1 MIADHK
7 EKKMRISAWVLL
19 SWVFLGAGTVYAKT
33 ITLTTE
39 MSDELAFIG
48 SDGTRNPTLEI
59 HEGDV
64 VELVLQNGDG
74 SPHIFTIPEL
84 DVKTARVDTVGEK
97 TVVRFTAR
105 KGEFKYFCPLP
116 GHRRLGM
123 EGKII
128 CRHK

>member
-1 MIADHK
+1 MK
-7 EKKMRISAWVLL
+7 VSVLVVL
-19 SWVFLGAGTVYAKT
+19 SLIFLGAGVAHSKT

-39 MSDELAFIG
+39 MSDEVGFIG
-48 SDGTRNPTLEI
+48 SDGTRNPTLEL

-64 VELVLQNGDG
+64 IELILQNGDG
-74 SPHIFTIPEL
+74 VPHILAVPDL

-97 TVVRFTAR
+97 TIVRFIA
-105 KGEFKYFCPLP
+105 KQGEFKYFCPLP

-128 CRHK
+128 SRH

>member
-1 MIADHK
+1 
-7 EKKMRISAWVLL
+7 MRISVWVLL
-19 SWVFLGAGTVYAKT
+19 SCVFLGAGTVNAKT

-48 SDGTRNPTLEI
+48 PDGTRNPTLEI
-59 HEGDV
+59 HEGDII
-64 VELVLQNGDG
+64 ELVLRNGDG
-74 SPHIFTIPEL
+74 SPHMFTIPEL

>member
-1 MIADHK
+1 MK
-7 EKKMRISAWVLL
+7 ISAWVLL
-19 SWVFLGAGTVYAKT
+19 WWVFLGAGTVYAKT

-48 SDGTRNPTLEI
+48 PDGTRNPTLEI

-64 VELVLQNGDG
+64 IELVLQNGDG